1 MSNKKFHITLAG
13 ARTLRD
19 ELQFLMR
26 TERPKVTEVVAN
38 AAALGDRSENADYI
52 YGKRRLRA
60 IDRRIRFLTKRIDSL
75 EVVDRKPSDQS
86 RIYFGAWV
94 KIEKENGK
102 CNVLRIVG
110 EDELDLSKGWISLES
125 PMAKSLMG
133 KQKGDYSLVQR
144 PEESVEIHILDVSYE
159 PYEDST

>member
-1 MSNKKFHITLAG
+1 MNNKKFHITLAG

-26 TERPKVTEVVAN
+26 TERPRVTEVVAN

-52 YGKRRLRA
+52 YGKRRLRS
-60 IDRRIRFLTKRIDSL
+60 IDRRIRFLTRRIDNL
-75 EVVDRKPSDQS
+75 EVVDRKPADQS

-94 KIEKENGK
+94 KIEEENGES
-102 CNVLRIVG
+102 NVLRIVG
-110 EDELDLSKGWISLES
+110 EDELDLRKGWISLES
-125 PMAKSLMG
+125 PMAKGLIG

-144 PEESVEIHILDVSYE
+144 PDESVEIHILDVSYE

>member
-26 TERPKVTEVVAN
+26 TERPGVTEVVAN

-60 IDRRIRFLTKRIDSL
+60 IDRRIRFLSKRIDSL
-75 EVVDRKPSDQS
+75 EVVDRKPPDQS

-94 KIEKENGK
+94 KIEEENGK

-110 EDELDLSKGWISLES
+110 EDELDLRKGWISLES
-125 PMAKSLMG
+125 PMAKSLIG

-144 PEESVEIHILDVSYE
+144 PDESVEIHILDVSYE